1 MFAGEG
7 GRFLVQSEE
16 LRDILASDGGADLE
30 GGADGG
36 IPAEGVGKGG
46 EEGGGV
52 DVLLGEETIEQLI
65 AGEFGDM
72 GRGNPLTI

>member
-16 LRDILASDGGADLE
+16 LRDILASDGGADL
-30 GGADGG
+30 
-36 IPAEGVGKGG
+36 EGVGKGG

>member
-1 MFAGEG
+1 MFTGEG

-52 DVLLGEETIEQLI
+52 DVLLGEETIEKLI
-65 AGEFGDM
+65 SGEFGDM

>member
-1 MFAGEG
+1 MKCLQAKG
-7 GRFLVQSEE
+7 GVSSYNRKNSATSSRRMAAQ
-16 LRDILASDGGADLE
+16 
-30 GGADGG
+30 GGADGR